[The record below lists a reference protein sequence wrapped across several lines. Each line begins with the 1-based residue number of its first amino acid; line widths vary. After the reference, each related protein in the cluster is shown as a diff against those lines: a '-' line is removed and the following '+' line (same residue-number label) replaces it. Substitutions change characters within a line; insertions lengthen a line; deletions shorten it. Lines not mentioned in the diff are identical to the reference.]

1 MRSGFWCSS
10 GSGPTLIPMRARPLL
25 RILAIAGLLVSLAAR
40 ALAAGD
46 EPETVPA
53 VPVPS
58 TSTTTTTDGD
68 AECRRWRPPRRRRC
82 RRRPPSRR
90 APPKRIV
97 ELEERTAYMVGEH
110 RLKLGILAF
119 EYGIMRQLS
128 VGTDPPS
135 WALRAFTSVLVPNL
149 HLKFQILDRDPVAVA
164 VQAAGYYGDISRS
177 NFSGNV
183 LDIPLTLF
191 VSVKVHPRITLHF
204 EGAYVYARVFGTGD
218 LTQAT
223 LTAPRRRARDRPAW
237 WFSTGVTRIFSLTAT
252 GRYQFYTA
260 DLPLSG
266 SSMTDA
272 YTTAS
277 LSGQFVAPV
286 QHPWEAF
293 GGVAFLWEHF
303 RLTAGAGYGYYF
315 LPGLDVAN
323 TKKTFVPDASIA
335 VVL

>member
-1 MRSGFWCSS
+1 MS
-10 GSGPTLIPMRARPLL
+10 ARPLL
-25 RILAIAGLLVSLAAR
+25 RILAIAGLLVSLSAR

-46 EPETVPA
+46 EPEGGGTAGP
-53 VPVPS
+53 
-58 TSTTTTTDGD
+58 TTTTTTTGGTEAIVTPIAP
-68 AECRRWRPPRRRRC
+68 AETTTVQAPP
-82 RRRPPSRR
+82 PVEA

-110 RLKLGILAF
+110 RLKLGVLAF
-119 EYGIMRQLS
+119 EYGILPQLS

-149 HLKFQILDRDPVAVA
+149 HLKLQIFNRGPVAVA

-177 NFSGNV
+177 SFNGNV
-183 LDIPLTLF
+183 LDVPLTAF
-191 VSVKVHPRITLHF
+191 VSVKVHPRITLHA

-223 LTAPRRRARDRPAW
+223 LSGATAVRAGQVGVVAQYR
-237 WFSTGVTRIFSLTAT
+237 VTRIFSLTAT

-266 SSMTDA
+266 SSTIDP

-277 LSGQFVAPV
+277 LRGQYVPPV
-286 QHPWEAF
+286 QHPWEAI

-303 RLTAGAGYGYYF
+303 RLTLGAGYGYYF
-315 LPGLDVAN
+315 LPGIDIAN
-323 TKKTFVPDASIA
+323 TKKTIVPDASIA

>member
-1 MRSGFWCSS
+1 MS
-10 GSGPTLIPMRARPLL
+10 ARPLL
-25 RILAIAGLLVSLAAR
+25 RILAIAGLLISLAAR

-46 EPETVPA
+46 EPEGGGTPG
-53 VPVPS
+53 
-58 TSTTTTTDGD
+58 STTTTTTTTTGGD
-68 AECRRWRPPRRRRC
+68 ANSVSPLGPAETTTVQAPP
-82 RRRPPSRR
+82 PVVAP
-90 APPKRIV
+90 PPKRVV

-110 RLKLGILAF
+110 KLKIGILAF

-149 HLKFQILDRDPVAVA
+149 HLKFQIFDRDPVAVA

-177 NFSGNV
+177 NFNGNV

-191 VSVKVHPRITLHF
+191 VSVKVHPRITLHA
-204 EGAYVYARVFGTGD
+204 EGAYVFARVFGTGD

-223 LTAPRRRARDRPAW
+223 LSGATAVRAGQVGLVFQYR
-237 WFSTGVTRIFSLTAT
+237 VTRIFSLTAT
-252 GRYQFYTA
+252 GRYQFYSA

-266 SSMTDA
+266 SSMTDP

-277 LSGQFVAPV
+277 LNGQFVPPV
-286 QHPWEAF
+286 EHPWEAI

-303 RLTAGAGYGYYF
+303 RLTLGAGYGYYF
-315 LPGLDVAN
+315 LPGLDIAN